1 MMKLSTE
8 GLESLFDDLTAVME
22 LPDSVVLDM
31 LAAEGEVIAAAQTAE
46 AKTMGVF
53 DTGTT
58 ASSIIVEKKLKTSG
72 QTRSLLVKPNGNRT
86 DGNKRRIAEVAFINE
101 FGKAGQPARPFIG
114 TANEKSADAA
124 VEAAADVYD
133 RYLKSKNL

>member
-31 LAAEGEVIAAAQTAE
+31 LTAEGEFIAAAQTAE
-46 AKTMGVF
+46 AKAMGVF
-53 DTGTT
+53 DTGKT
-58 ASSIIVEKKLKTSG
+58 ASSIIVEKKLTQKGAS
-72 QTRSLLVKPNGNRT
+72 RSLLVKPDGNRT

-101 FGKAGQPARPFIG
+101 FGKTGQPARPFIG

-124 VEAAADVYD
+124 VQAAADVYD
-133 RYLKSKNL
+133 KYLKSKNL

>member
-31 LAAEGEVIAAAQTAE
+31 LTAEGEIIAAAQTAE
-46 AKTMGVF
+46 AKAMGVF
-53 DTGTT
+53 DTGKT
-58 ASSIIVEKKLKTSG
+58 ASSIIVEKKLTQKGES
-72 QTRSLLVKPNGNRT
+72 RSLLVKPDGNRT

-101 FGKAGQPARPFIG
+101 FGKTGQPARPFIG

-124 VEAAADVYD
+124 VQAAADVYD
-133 RYLKSKNL
+133 KYLKSKNL

>member
-1 MMKLSTE
+1 MKLSTE

-31 LAAEGEVIAAAQTAE
+31 LTAEGEVIAAAQTEE